1 MLRPPFNLDVFHR
14 CRVEAL
20 HVDAMD
26 LEKNR
31 VATAPAS
38 SSSAVDDRD
47 GHVLPGAIVDLLKT
61 LSYNT
66 CNVLATCGNM
76 DRSF

>member
-1 MLRPPFNLDVFHR
+1 VLRPPFNLDLFHR
-14 CRVEAL
+14 CRLEAL
-20 HVDAMD
+20 HVDDMD

-38 SSSAVDDRD
+38 SSSATEDMD
-47 GHVLPGAIVDLLKT
+47 GPALPGAIVDLLKT

-66 CNVLATCGNM
+66 CNVLATCGNIG
-76 DRSF
+76 RSF